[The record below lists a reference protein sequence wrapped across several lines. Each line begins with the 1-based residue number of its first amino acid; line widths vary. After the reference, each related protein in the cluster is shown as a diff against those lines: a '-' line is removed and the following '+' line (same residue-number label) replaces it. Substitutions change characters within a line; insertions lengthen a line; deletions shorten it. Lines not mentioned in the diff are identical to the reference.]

1 MKKGQM
7 AAAKTPGK
15 GAIYVLSLLCVG
27 LLVAGGVF
35 FAQWQSASSRAQK
48 QGGVMVEEFRAKMEE
63 AGSCASAWLA
73 GEGDRSLLDCIRSFK
88 RLENQAQRLGEVG
101 VLSETDADRYHSFFY
116 QMEETWILSDGQ
128 DVPMEPVEKL
138 VQLAGQDDFW
148 EKGAPYDDFASFMG
162 ED

>member
-7 AAAKTPGK
+7 AAAKTQGR
-15 GAIYVLSLLCVG
+15 GALLVLSLVCVG

-35 FAQWQSASSRAQK
+35 FAQWQSSSSRAQK

-73 GEGDRSLLDCIRSFK
+73 GEGDRSLSDCIRSFK

-101 VLSETDADRYHSFFY
+101 VLSETDAGRYHRFFTRWKKPGFY
-116 QMEETWILSDGQ
+116 RTARCAHGTGG
-128 DVPMEPVEKL
+128 KARA
-138 VQLAGQDDFW
+138 AGRA
-148 EKGAPYDDFASFMG
+148 G
-162 ED
+162 

>member
-1 MKKGQM
+1 MKKGYPS
-7 AAAKTPGK
+7 AGKNPGK
-15 GAIYVLSLLCVG
+15 GTLTVLSLVCVG

-35 FAQWQSASSRAQK
+35 FAQWQSSSSRAQK
-48 QGGVMVEEFRAKMEE
+48 QGGVMMEEFRAKMEE
-63 AGSCASAWLA
+63 AGNCASAWLA
-73 GEGDRSLLDCIRSFK
+73 GEGDRSLLDCIRSFS
-88 RLENQAQRLGEVG
+88 RLETQAQRLGEVG
-101 VLSETDADRYHSFFY
+101 VLSETDAGRYHSFFH

-138 VQLAGQDDFW
+138 GQLAGQDDFW